1 MYSNLILYRNELKN
15 KQVYKYK
22 VIGIIAELIF
32 SKNIFPKNKDIVL
45 FLNDVFNITYKDYII
60 KSRTTIVAKVSKKI
74 NSEDNVSLYVR
85 NLSYFIA
92 TKIDELKEQGN
103 IIEKRNDFDGWI
115 K

>member
-22 VIGIIAELIF
+22 LIGIIAELIF
-32 SKNIFPKNKDIVL
+32 SKKIFPKNKDIII
-45 FLNDVFNITYKDYII
+45 FLNDVFDITYKDYII

>member
-22 VIGIIAELIF
+22 VIGIVSELIF
-32 SKNIFPKNKDIVL
+32 SKNIFLKNKDIVL
-45 FLNDVFNITYKDYII
+45 FLNDVFNVTYKDYII
-60 KSRTTIVAKVSKKI
+60 KSRTMIVAKISKKI
-74 NSEDNVSLYVR
+74 ISDDNINLYIR
-85 NLSYFIA
+85 NLTYFIN
-92 TKIDELKEQGN
+92 TKIDELKENGN